1 MNKLYIVATP
11 IGNLK
16 DITFRAVETLNAV
29 DFVYAE
35 DTRRAKILLD
45 HYQIKT
51 SVDSYHQHSGGEG
64 KIAELIRSGK
74 SVAYISDAGTP
85 GISDPGQKLIAVALS
100 NNIEVEAIPGVSA
113 VAAALS
119 IAGVPTDK
127 FYFRGFLPNKK
138 GRKTALENLKSK
150 KETIALYESPYRIIK
165 TLEDIKSILGDR
177 EAVVARELTKKFE
190 TIYRGKISQIIAQI
204 KPKGE
209 FVVIIKGE
217 K

>member
-1 MNKLYIVATP
+1 MTKLYIVATP

-16 DITFRAVETLNAV
+16 DVTFRAVEVLGTV
-29 DFVYAE
+29 DLVMAE

-45 HYQIKT
+45 HYKIVT
-51 SVDSYHQHSGGEG
+51 SVDTYHQHSGGEE
-64 KIAELIRSGK
+64 KIVKFIKSGK

-85 GISDPGQKLIAVALS
+85 GISDPGQKLIELCLS

-113 VAAALS
+113 VTAALS
-119 IAGVPTDK
+119 IAGFPTDK

-138 GRKTALENLKSK
+138 GRKTALENLKNTK
-150 KETIALYESPYRIIK
+150 GIIVLYESPYRIIK
-165 TLEDIKSILGDR
+165 TLEDIKSTLGDR
-177 EAVVARELTKKFE
+177 EVVVARELTKKFE
-190 TIYRGKISQIIAQI
+190 TVSRGKVSQIINQI